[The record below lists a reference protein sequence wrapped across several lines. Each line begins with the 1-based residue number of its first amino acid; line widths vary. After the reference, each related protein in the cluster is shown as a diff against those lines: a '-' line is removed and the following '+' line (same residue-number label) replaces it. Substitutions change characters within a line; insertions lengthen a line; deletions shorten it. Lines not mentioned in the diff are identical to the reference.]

1 MQIST
6 PCHADSILPSASAC
20 EVLLSDKPQIEHAG
34 SAELSKE
41 YPLQCAT
48 DLLLLLSPN
57 DRTFDS
63 LSPING
69 SEQSS
74 QISIPF
80 SDAVLD
86 EGVRKAAVS
95 DRTLGDDEDMTFS
108 SEFKKALL
116 ESWSPEG
123 KKCDQYFVWN

>member
-1 MQIST
+1 MEIST
-6 PCHADSILPSASAC
+6 PRHADNILPSTSAS
-20 EVLLSDKPQIEHAG
+20 EVLLSDAPQIEHAG
-34 SAELSKE
+34 SAELLKD
-41 YPLQCAT
+41 YPIQCAT
-48 DLLLLLSPN
+48 DLLLLLSSN
-57 DRTFDS
+57 DRIFDS
-63 LSPING
+63 VSPING

-86 EGVRKAAVS
+86 EGVRKAAVE

-108 SEFKKALL
+108 SEFKKALS
-116 ESWSPEG
+116 ESRNPES

>member
-1 MQIST
+1 MEIST
-6 PCHADSILPSASAC
+6 PCHADSILPSTSAC
-20 EVLLSDKPQIEHAG
+20 EILLSDEPQIEHAG
-34 SAELSKE
+34 SADLSKE
-41 YPLQCAT
+41 YPVQCAT

-63 LSPING
+63 VSPIDG

-86 EGVRKAAVS
+86 EGVRKAAAS
-95 DRTLGDDEDMTFS
+95 DRTLDDDEDMTFS
-108 SEFKKALL
+108 SEFKKALS
-116 ESWSPEG
+116 ESRSPES
-123 KKCDQYFVWN
+123 KKCDQSFVWN

>member
-1 MQIST
+1 MEIST
-6 PCHADSILPSASAC
+6 PCYADNILSSTSTR
-20 EVLLSDKPQIEHAG
+20 EVFLSNEPQFEHAG
-34 SAELSKE
+34 SAKLLKD
-41 YPLQCAT
+41 YPIQCAT

-80 SDAVLD
+80 SDVVLD
-86 EGVRKAAVS
+86 EGVRKVAVE

-108 SEFKKALL
+108 SEFKKALS
-116 ESWSPEG
+116 ESRNPES
-123 KKCDQYFVWN
+123 KKYGQYFVCN

>member
-1 MQIST
+1 MDTST
-6 PCHADSILPSASAC
+6 PCLADNILSSTSTS
-20 EVLLSDKPQIEHAG
+20 EILLPDEPQVEQAG
-34 SAELSKE
+34 SAELLKD
-41 YPLQCAT
+41 YPIQCAT

-63 LSPING
+63 VSPING

-80 SDAVLD
+80 SDVVLD
-86 EGVRKAAVS
+86 EGVRKAAFE
-95 DRTLGDDEDMTFS
+95 DQTLGDNEDMTFS
-108 SEFKKALL
+108 SEFRKALL
-116 ESWSPEG
+116 ESRNPKS

>member
-1 MQIST
+1 MDIST
-6 PCHADSILPSASAC
+6 PCLAENILCATSTN
-20 EVLLSDKPQIEHAG
+20 ELLLSDEPQVEHAG
-34 SAELSKE
+34 SAELLKD
-41 YPLQCAT
+41 YPIQCAT

-63 LSPING
+63 VSPING

-80 SDAVLD
+80 SDVVLD
-86 EGVRKAAVS
+86 EGVRKAAVE

-108 SEFKKALL
+108 SEFKRALS
-116 ESWSPEG
+116 ESRNPES
-123 KKCDQYFVWN
+123 KKCGQYFV

>member
-1 MQIST
+1 MEISK
-6 PCHADSILPSASAC
+6 PCLAEHILSATSTS
-20 EVLLSDKPQIEHAG
+20 EHLLSDEPQVEHAR
-34 SAELSKE
+34 SAELLKD
-41 YPLQCAT
+41 YPIQCAT

-63 LSPING
+63 VSPING

-80 SDAVLD
+80 SDVVLD
-86 EGVRKAAVS
+86 EGVRKVAVE

-108 SEFKKALL
+108 SEFKRALS
-116 ESWSPEG
+116 ESRNPES
-123 KKCDQYFVWN
+123 KKCGQYFVWN